1 MGEDLEAFSVKFK
14 RAKGNMEKKTILWW
28 GRFDADYSRNRILRA
43 ILRGKGFNIVD
54 FCPSISAVG
63 DLQAVLK
70 KLPKPDLIWIPC
82 FRQRDFYAAN
92 RYARLVKIPILFD
105 PLISSYDKRV
115 FENRKLVEGSFKA
128 ERLRRW
134 EGGMFE
140 ASRIVLADTDEHARF
155 FVEELGADPQRVFT
169 VPVGAEEE
177 LFNPQSAGM
186 PNNPIEVL
194 FYGSF
199 VPLQGV
205 DTIVEAARLVPEVNW
220 TLLGKGKLRE
230 GCECAAEGLG
240 NVRFEDWVPYDQLAS
255 RIGEADILLGVFGET
270 PKAKRVIPNKFYQA
284 IACARPIITLDSSV
298 YSEGVREAGGDGI
311 KWVPAA
317 DPAALAEAV
326 REWASQSK
334 ELAHRGAVARIVYDK
349 FYSVQTVFDSLVK
362 ALDTL

>member
-1 MGEDLEAFSVKFK
+1 MQRQGVLNFRRSINVNN
-14 RAKGNMEKKTILWW
+14 GKTVLWW
-28 GRFDADYSRNRILRA
+28 GRFNEGYSRNRILRN
-43 ILRGKGFNIVD
+43 ILKESGWIVQE
-54 FCPSISAVG
+54 FRPSLSSFG
-63 DLQAVLK
+63 DVEAMFK
-70 KLPKPDLIWIPC
+70 RLPRPDLIWVPC
-82 FRQRDFYAAN
+82 FRQRDFYAAK
-92 RYARLVKIPILFD
+92 RYASFMKIPILFD

-134 EGGMFE
+134 EGGMFRSSSI
-140 ASRIVLADTDEHARF
+140 ALADTDEHARF
-155 FVEELGADPQRVFT
+155 FIEELGADPRRMFA

-177 LFNPQSAGM
+177 LFSPQSTGI
-186 PNNPIEVL
+186 PNNPVEVL
-194 FYGSF
+194 FCGSF

-205 DTIVEAARLVPEVNW
+205 NTIIEAARLVPEVNW

-230 GCECAAEGLG
+230 GCERAAEGLG
-240 NVRFEDWVPYDQLAS
+240 NVRLEDWVPYDQLAS
-255 RIGEADILLGVFGET
+255 RIGDADILLGIFGET
-270 PKAKRVIPNKFYQA
+270 PKAARVIPNKFYQA
-284 IACARPIITLDSSV
+284 IACGRPIITLDSSV
-298 YSEGVREAGGDGI
+298 YSRDVRDAGGDGI

-349 FYSVQTVFDSLVK
+349 FYSVQTVSDSLVK